1 MGNDEEDHE
10 KGENKE
16 AKRVLRA
23 GDRMEEL
30 LMGAIEKFNMKAEA
44 DEKLRGE
51 LEGVH
56 RKVLI
61 QIEDERDYH
70 FVLDNVKIADFGV
83 GNIETPDIT
92 ISSDTETI
100 VGLFK
105 REIGPMKALATKKL
119 RLKGSLQDMLR
130 IRKLF

>member
-16 AKRVLRA
+16 ARRVLKA

-30 LMGAIEKFNMKAEA
+30 LMGAVEKFNMKAEA
-44 DEKLRGE
+44 DEKLRRE

-61 QIEDERDYH
+61 QIEDERNYH
-70 FVLDNVKIADFGV
+70 FVLEDTKIADFGV

-100 VGLFK
+100 VALFE